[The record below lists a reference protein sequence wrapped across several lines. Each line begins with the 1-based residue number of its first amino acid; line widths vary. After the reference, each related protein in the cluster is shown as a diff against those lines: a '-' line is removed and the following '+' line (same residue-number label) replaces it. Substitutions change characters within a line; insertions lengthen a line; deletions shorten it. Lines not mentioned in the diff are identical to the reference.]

1 MNIQTEKL
9 ELLEL
14 LLRTDNES
22 VLKKIRAVFN
32 SSKTTSRVSIKQ
44 YNIELRAAGK
54 RIKNGKFITHE
65 DLQAQMEKW

>member
-1 MNIQTEKL
+1 MNLHAEKL

-32 SSKTTSRVSIKQ
+32 ASKVTSRVSIKQ
-44 YNIELRAAGK
+44 YNIELKAAEK
-54 RIKNGKFITHE
+54 RIKNGKFVAQE
-65 DLQAQMEKW
+65 DLEAQMEKW

>member
-1 MNIQTEKL
+1 MNIQAEKL

-32 SSKTTSRVSIKQ
+32 ASKATPRITVKQ
-44 YNIELRAAGK
+44 YNLELKAAEK

-65 DLQAQMEKW
+65 DLEAQMEKW